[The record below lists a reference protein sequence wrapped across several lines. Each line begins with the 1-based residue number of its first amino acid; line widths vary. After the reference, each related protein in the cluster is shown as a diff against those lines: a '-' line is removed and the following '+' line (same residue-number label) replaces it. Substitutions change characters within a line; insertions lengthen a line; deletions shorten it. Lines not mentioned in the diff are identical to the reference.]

1 MVKVRLR
8 TSVMASLFIGREAVT
23 FRLRGGA
30 FYGAFDEAFDGAFY
44 EAFDGAFYRACYGAS
59 RRRGSSPNSTKVRL

>member
-1 MVKVRLR
+1 MSYL
-8 TSVMASLFIGREAVT
+8 TSSTFVGREALT

-30 FYGAFDEAFDGAFY
+30 FYGAFY

-59 RRRGSSPNSTKVRL
+59 RRRGSSLNSIKVRL